1 MQCIPFCARF
11 VLSERGCRV
20 NAEKHKRMMNEELR
34 VKSEEWKKVS
44 KVAKVT
50 KEAKVSTIPV

>member
-1 MQCIPFCARF
+1 
-11 VLSERGCRV
+11 
-20 NAEKHKRMMNEELR
+20 MMNEELR